1 MVLTNGQVTAFFE
14 FNAQMGIPHATVIQ
28 LQAEG
33 ITSVDDL
40 IDFDKDTL
48 QQVADNLHRPGGRIP
63 DPTPNAVAGAT
74 IPTPPFVFGAKS
86 QKRLLAA
93 CDIV

>member
-14 FNAQMGIPHATVIQ
+14 FHAQMGIPHATVIQ

-48 QQVADNLHRPGGRIP
+48 QQVADNLGRPGGRIP
-63 DPTPNAVAGAT
+63 DPTPNAAAGTT
-74 IPTPPFVFGAKS
+74 IPTPPFRVWSKVSETSFG
-86 QKRLLAA
+86 
-93 CDIV
+93 CM